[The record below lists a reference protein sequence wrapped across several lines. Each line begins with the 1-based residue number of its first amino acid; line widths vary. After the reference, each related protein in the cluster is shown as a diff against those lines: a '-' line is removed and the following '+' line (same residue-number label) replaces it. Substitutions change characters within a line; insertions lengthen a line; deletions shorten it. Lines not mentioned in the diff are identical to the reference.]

1 MEASVHVSTENGYL
15 CANSTGMLPSLSL
28 LDLQPTLDDIH
39 AFSFKT
45 QIAHGFDPKLLCRKL
60 GGLKGWKNMNQ
71 RSARS
76 THQNQLN
83 RSRQRTQW
91 TYRRHRQNA
100 YLGPMQNSIMHKEK
114 LQREKGSAI
123 VRRIGGAP
131 KLLREALVAR
141 ESRQTKKRR
150 TSTTL

>member
-1 MEASVHVSTENGYL
+1 
-15 CANSTGMLPSLSL
+15 
-28 LDLQPTLDDIH
+28 
-39 AFSFKT
+39 
-45 QIAHGFDPKLLCRKL
+45 
-60 GGLKGWKNMNQ
+60 
-71 RSARS
+71 
-76 THQNQLN
+76 
-83 RSRQRTQW
+83 
-91 TYRRHRQNA
+91 
-100 YLGPMQNSIMHKEK
+100 MQNSIMHKEK